1 MKKKYLILIFALA
14 LIFIPIVSASMYN
27 LGVFKQDEC
36 LNISQ
41 VCATCSYVNISSVS
55 NNENSNLIS
64 NVAMTSFGNGEWRYE
79 LCNTSNLGRYDVR
92 GQGDLDSVDS
102 GFSFYFEVTPN
113 GKEFKTQN
121 SISYLGFILIILFT
135 FFLTMYGSGKIK
147 WSNKVNNEG
156 KILTINN
163 FKYVK
168 VLLYSLAYVELMFL
182 FGLSYKVCREADI
195 EGFAQF
201 FNFIYQLFLNLIY
214 PLIIGLIIIVF
225 VIWINNRK
233 LSKRL
238 KLGLGK

>member
-1 MKKKYLILIFALA
+1 MKNKLLMTLILGILLTSIASATLLGTFKQNQNIPLIQTCSDCTYNKITYIQKPDGAILNFNVEMDKDGTFYNWTLDSNYTDQIGIYLINGIGD
-14 LIFIPIVSASMYN
+14 IGGTEDTWYYD
-27 LGVFKQDEC
+27 FK
-36 LNISQ
+36 
-41 VCATCSYVNISSVS
+41 
-55 NNENSNLIS
+55 
-64 NVAMTSFGNGEWRYE
+64 
-79 LCNTSNLGRYDVR
+79 
-92 GQGDLDSVDS
+92 
-102 GFSFYFEVTPN
+102 VTPD
-113 GKEFKTQN
+113 GKEFTTQN

-135 FFLTMYGSGKIK
+135 FFLTMYGAGRIEWKSKK
-147 WSNKVNNEG
+147 NNEG

-168 VLLYSLAYVELMFL
+168 ILLYTLAYFELMFL